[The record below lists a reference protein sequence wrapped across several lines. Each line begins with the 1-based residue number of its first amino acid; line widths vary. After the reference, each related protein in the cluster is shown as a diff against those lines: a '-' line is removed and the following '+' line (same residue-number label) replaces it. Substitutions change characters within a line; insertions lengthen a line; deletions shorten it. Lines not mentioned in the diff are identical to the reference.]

1 MTQNEFIEAIGQAAQ
16 TDMKRTGILAS
27 LTVAQACLESNW
39 GNSGLA
45 IKGKNLFGVK
55 GKGPAGS
62 ITMPTYEWERGQK
75 IKINAAFRKYNTWA
89 ESIADR
95 SALFLRLPRYKNL
108 IGEKDYKR
116 ACQKVQQDGYATDPQ
131 YATKLISMIEKYKL
145 YRFDQASA
153 SGGTTSSTTLRLNSR
168 SDAVKSLQE
177 KLNKLGFSVGAAD
190 GIFGRKTEEA
200 LRAFQKANNPP
211 LAIDGICGPATKA
224 LLEKNV
230 TVSKPGTAVGT
241 MTDSKEPTCR
251 IVVNGAKLD
260 APGIIRDNLSYLP
273 VRAMGNAVGV
283 AVGFCNGKATLG
295 KGTLETTIVIG
306 ETGYAQSREIAE
318 VLGYILEWKQA
329 TREVIFTKGKRY

>member
-1 MTQNEFIEAIGQAAQ
+1 MTQNEFIETIGQAAQ
-16 TDMKRTGILAS
+16 ADMKRTGILAS
-27 LTVAQACLESNW
+27 LTVAQACLESTW
-39 GNSGLA
+39 GKSGLA
-45 IKGKNLFGVK
+45 IKGKNLFGIK

-89 ESIADR
+89 ESIADH
-95 SALFLRLPRYKNL
+95 SALFLRLLRYKNL

-116 ACQKVQQDGYATDPQ
+116 ACQKVQQDGYATDPD
-131 YATKLISMIEKYKL
+131 YTKKLIKLIEKYKL
-145 YRFDQASA
+145 YRFDQTSP
-153 SGGTTSSTTLRLNSR
+153 SGGTIAPTTLRLNSR
-168 SDAVKSLQE
+168 GADVKSLQE

-200 LRAFQKANNPP
+200 IRVFQKANNPP
-211 LAIDGICGPATKA
+211 LAIDGVCGPATKA
-224 LLEKNV
+224 LLEKTV
-230 TVSKPGTAVGT
+230 TVSRPGTSVGT
-241 MTDSKEPTCR
+241 VTDSKEPTCR

-273 VRAMGNAVGV
+273 VRAMGNAAGV

-295 KGTLETTIVIG
+295 KRKLETTIIIG

-318 VLGYILEWKQA
+318 VLGYNLEWKQA
-329 TREVIFTKGKRY
+329 TREVIFTKGKR